1 VRLVP
6 APPGLPPLRA
16 GADPLAG
23 PGRRATL
30 VTPEGVHVVL
40 ADGPHERRLLVEAPE
55 LPPPGTPLRAAVSFD
70 RPPAPQI
77 VAVGR
82 LAAWMTGAVPPPDLT
97 ANQTTLLRRSLQA
110 LDASLAGA
118 SVRDTAAAVFGAD
131 RVAAD
136 WLRDSPLRDRTR
148 YLIRR
153 GRRLMEGGYRDL
165 LAGGPGRSPA

>member
-1 VRLVP
+1 MP
-6 APPGLPPLRA
+6 APPGSPPLRA

-30 VTPEGVHVVL
+30 VTHEGVHVVL
-40 ADGPHERRLLVEAPE
+40 ADGPRERRLLVEAPE

-70 RPPAPQI
+70 RLPAPQI
-77 VAVGR
+77 AAIGR
-82 LAAWMTGAVPPPDLT
+82 LAAWMTGVVPPPDLT
-97 ANQTTLLRRSLQA
+97 TNQTTLLRRSLQA

-118 SVRDTAAAVFGAD
+118 SVRKTAAAVFGAD

-153 GRRLMEGGYRDL
+153 GHRLMEGGYRDL
-165 LAGGPGRSPA
+165 LAGRPGRSPA